1 MDIHKQTHTHHT
13 YEYFGGQKKCIGDV
27 LLTNL
32 YIYIYIYKCMYVF
45 IIYVYIYIYIYIYIY
60 LYIFDIHIYIY
71 NKQICYINIKKRLG
85 GNVYES
91 GNQTLPLS

>member
-32 YIYIYIYKCMYVF
+32 YIYIYIY
-45 IIYVYIYIYIYIYIY
+45 I
-60 LYIFDIHIYIY
+60 
-71 NKQICYINIKKRLG
+71 
-85 GNVYES
+85 
-91 GNQTLPLS
+91 